1 MASECES
8 YILPASVLWDP
19 EFGTVLQ
26 PCVGTCLQHVKA
38 CVCWVQRKTAELVVE
53 VTWINI
59 VFKCWFLQLIFLWVR
74 SSPVHLRY
82 MLFWHIKRHRVV
94 IPYSCFGTTFRCH
107 SQGSRSPRRMSVN
120 KLHIFFHYLISNTV
134 RYFCP
139 TEWFSRFL
147 MYIIRNRMTAE
158 RQTNHTGK
166 YTECPISLEP

>member
-1 MASECES
+1 M
-8 YILPASVLWDP
+8 LWDP